1 MGLIWAQTGGC
12 RSIVEV
18 EIGSEG
24 GEGLRL
30 VVVVVEVEISGW
42 GLIWAQISVVWPWV
56 FSHGTVGKMGF
67 QPWVLRKKSKK
78 AMEIRPWVLG
88 KNNKKNHEILG
99 CGIV

>member
-30 VVVVVEVEISGW
+30 VVVVVEVEISGC
-42 GLIWAQISVVWPWV
+42 
-56 FSHGTVGKMGF
+56 GF
-67 QPWVLRKKSKK
+67 D
-78 AMEIRPWVLG
+78 LG
-88 KNNKKNHEILG
+88 SDQWL
-99 CGIV
+99 